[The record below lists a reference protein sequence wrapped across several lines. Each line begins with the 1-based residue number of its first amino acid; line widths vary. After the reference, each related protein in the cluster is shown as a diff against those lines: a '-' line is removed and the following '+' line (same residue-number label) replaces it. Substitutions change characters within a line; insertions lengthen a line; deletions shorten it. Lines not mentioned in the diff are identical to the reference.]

1 MDYDT
6 ICQHFGW
13 IEWPNLKERIHEPDV
28 QTAIQAFKDA
38 IDHYDN
44 MWKTYETTQTAE
56 NEEACYYAEWRFQI
70 ADRRFCNL
78 VEKAFHPPME
88 PYPEWLRKKKYQ
100 QKIDAIIPLDKV
112 LPDVILDIIRQF
124 SKPAFIHFREYNQ
137 ALALFHLT
145 PSYRQKLKKKIVV
158 PLVREQLKICVDAHD
173 DYHKIQAVYL
183 HHKTP
188 LNEEF
193 SDKSR
198 YWADVS
204 KNKFVALLD
213 ETEYYQQG
221 YAAWYFQD
229 DIDDAWM
236 TDLDDDP
243 MTAEE
248 DRLVALNISI
258 RMEKKETRMMEGE
271 DLRGDRRGLNE
282 CYDGLDG
289 LYTVLSV

>member
-1 MDYDT
+1 MDYET
-6 ICQHFGW
+6 ICQYFGW
-13 IEWPNLKERIHEPDV
+13 VEWPNLKERIHEPDV
-28 QTAIQAFKDA
+28 QTSIQSFKDA
-38 IDHYDN
+38 FERYQALLKTTGEKEASYD
-44 MWKTYETTQTAE
+44 
-56 NEEACYYAEWRFQI
+56 YAEWCLLR
-70 ADRRFCNL
+70 ADRQLCNL
-78 VEKAFHPPME
+78 VNREKVFHPIE
-88 PYPEWLRKKKYQ
+88 PYPEWLPKKKYQ

-112 LPDVILDIIRQF
+112 LPDDILDIIRQF

-145 PSYRQKLKKKIVV
+145 PRYKQKLKKKIVV
-158 PLVREQLKICVDAHD
+158 PLVREQLKICVDAQD
-173 DYHKIQAVYL
+173 DYHKIKAVYL

-188 LNEEF
+188 LNEEL
-193 SDKSR
+193 SYKSR

-204 KNKFVALLD
+204 RDKFVALLD

-236 TDLDDDP
+236 DISYNE
-243 MTAEE
+243 MTEEE
-248 DRLVALNISI
+248 DRLAALCQDEEMDRCYI
-258 RMEKKETRMMEGE
+258 RMEKRETLMMEGE
-271 DLRGDRRGLNE
+271 DRRGINE

>member
-1 MDYDT
+1 MDYET

-13 IEWPNLKERIHEPDV
+13 VEWHNLKERIHEPDV
-28 QTAIQAFKDA
+28 QTSIQSFKDA
-38 IDHYDN
+38 FERYQALLKTTGEKEASYD
-44 MWKTYETTQTAE
+44 
-56 NEEACYYAEWRFQI
+56 YAEWCLLR
-70 ADRRFCNL
+70 ADRQLCNL
-78 VEKAFHPPME
+78 VDSGKAPIDPF
-88 PYPEWLRKKKYQ
+88 PEWLRKKKYK

-112 LPDVILDIIRQF
+112 LPDDILDIIRQF
-124 SKPAFIHFREYNQ
+124 SKPVFIHFREYNQ
-137 ALALFHLT
+137 ALELFDLT
-145 PSYRQKLKKKIVV
+145 PTYRQKLKKKIVV

-173 DYHKIQAVYL
+173 DYHKIHAVYL

-243 MTAEE
+243 MTAEVE
-248 DRLVALNISI
+248 RLTHLNISI
-258 RMEKKETRMMEGE
+258 RMEKRETRMMEGE
-271 DLRGDRRGLNE
+271 DRRGDRRGLNE

-289 LYTVLSV
+289 LYAVLAA